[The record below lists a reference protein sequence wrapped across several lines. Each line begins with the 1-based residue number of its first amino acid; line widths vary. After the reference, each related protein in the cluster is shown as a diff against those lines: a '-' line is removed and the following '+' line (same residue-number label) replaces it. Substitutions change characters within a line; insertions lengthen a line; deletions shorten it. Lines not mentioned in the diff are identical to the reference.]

1 ACFFGGRH
9 PFEGSMLR
17 LTRTTRLPHE
27 VILLLE
33 GQIVAEWVELL
44 EAECLTLL
52 RSDQNV
58 LLDLS
63 QVSYLDRRA
72 ARLLRDLAAR
82 SVQLINC
89 PPLVADLVT
98 EDAP

>member
-1 ACFFGGRH
+1 
-9 PFEGSMLR
+9 MLR

-27 VILLLE
+27 VVVLLE

-52 RSDQNV
+52 QTDQQV

-63 QVSYLDRRA
+63 RVSYLDRRA

-89 PPLVADLVT
+89 PPLVADLVR
-98 EDAP
+98 EDAS

>member
-1 ACFFGGRH
+1 
-9 PFEGSMLR
+9 
-17 LTRTTRLPHE
+17 
-27 VILLLE
+27 LLE

-52 RSDQNV
+52 RTDQNV

-63 QVSYLDRRA
+63 RVSYLDRRA
-72 ARLLRDLAAR
+72 ARLLRNLAAR

>member
-1 ACFFGGRH
+1 
-9 PFEGSMLR
+9 MLR

-27 VILLLE
+27 VILMLE

-63 QVSYLDRRA
+63 RVSYLDRRA

>member
-1 ACFFGGRH
+1 
-9 PFEGSMLR
+9 MLR

-52 RSDQNV
+52 QTDQNV

-63 QVSYLDRRA
+63 RVSYLDRRA
-72 ARLLRDLAAR
+72 ARLLRNLAAR

-98 EDAP
+98 EDAS

>member
-1 ACFFGGRH
+1 
-9 PFEGSMLR
+9 MLR

-27 VILLLE
+27 VIVLLE
-33 GQIVAEWVELL
+33 GQLVAEWVELL

-52 RSDQNV
+52 QTDQKV

-63 QVSYLDRRA
+63 QVSYLDRRG

-98 EDAP
+98 EDAS

>member
-1 ACFFGGRH
+1 
-9 PFEGSMLR
+9 MLR

-27 VILLLE
+27 VVVLLE

-52 RSDQNV
+52 QTDQQV

-63 QVSYLDRRA
+63 GVSYLDRRA
-72 ARLLRDLAAR
+72 ARLLRDLADR

-89 PPLVADLVT
+89 PPLVVDLVMK
-98 EDAP
+98 DAS

>member
-1 ACFFGGRH
+1 
-9 PFEGSMLR
+9 MLR
-17 LTRTTRLPHE
+17 LTRTTRFPHE
-27 VILLLE
+27 VILVLE

>member
-1 ACFFGGRH
+1 
-9 PFEGSMLR
+9 MLR

-52 RSDQNV
+52 QTDQKV

-63 QVSYLDRRA
+63 GVSYLDRRG
-72 ARLLRDLAAR
+72 ARLLRELGAR
-82 SVQLINC
+82 SVSLINT

-98 EDAP
+98 EDAT

>member
-1 ACFFGGRH
+1 
-9 PFEGSMLR
+9 MLR
-17 LTRTTRLPHE
+17 LTRTTRLPQE

-52 RSDQNV
+52 QTDQNV

-89 PPLVADLVT
+89 PPLVAQLVM
-98 EDAP
+98 EDAS

>member
-1 ACFFGGRH
+1 
-9 PFEGSMLR
+9 MLR

-27 VILLLE
+27 VVLLLE

-63 QVSYLDRRA
+63 RVSYLDRRA
-72 ARLLRDLAAR
+72 ARFLRDLAAR

-89 PPLVADLVT
+89 PPLVAELVT

>member
-1 ACFFGGRH
+1 
-9 PFEGSMLR
+9 MLR

-52 RSDQNV
+52 RTDQQV

-63 QVSYLDRRA
+63 RVSFIDRRA

-89 PPLVADLVT
+89 PPLVAQLVM
-98 EDAP
+98 EDAS

>member
-1 ACFFGGRH
+1 
-9 PFEGSMLR
+9 MLR

>member
-1 ACFFGGRH
+1 
-9 PFEGSMLR
+9 MLR
-17 LTRTTRLPHE
+17 VTRTTRLPHE
-27 VILLLE
+27 VTLLLE

-52 RSDQNV
+52 ETDQKV

-82 SVQLINC
+82 SVELVNC
-89 PPLVADLVT
+89 PPLVAQLVT
-98 EDAP
+98 EDAS

>member
-1 ACFFGGRH
+1 
-9 PFEGSMLR
+9 MLR
-17 LTRTTRLPHE
+17 LTCTTRLPHD

-52 RSDQNV
+52 QTDQNV

-63 QVSYLDRRA
+63 RVSYLDRRA
-72 ARLLRDLAAR
+72 ARLLRDLATR
-82 SVQLINC
+82 SVKLINC

-98 EDAP
+98 EDAS

>member
-1 ACFFGGRH
+1 
-9 PFEGSMLR
+9 MLR

-27 VILLLE
+27 VIVLLE

-52 RSDQNV
+52 QTDQQV

-63 QVSYLDRRA
+63 RVSYLDRRA

-89 PPLVADLVT
+89 PPLVADLLR
-98 EDAP
+98 EDAS